1 MCVSASAR
9 EGECEEATLTSSA
22 KVSKGEILV
31 HFNEIF
37 DALSK
42 VRPVASM

>member
-1 MCVSASAR
+1 M
-9 EGECEEATLTSSA
+9 TLEINKLMTRRA

-42 VRPVASM
+42 VSVFH